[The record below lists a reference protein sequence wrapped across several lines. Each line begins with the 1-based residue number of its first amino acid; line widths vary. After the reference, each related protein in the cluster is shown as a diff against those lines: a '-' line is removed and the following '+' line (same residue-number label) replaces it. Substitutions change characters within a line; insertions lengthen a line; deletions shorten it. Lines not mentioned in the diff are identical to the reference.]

1 MCSYFLI
8 RKIPSKASTML
19 LIGINNE
26 FSFISLVFDIFSFL
40 MHTKFLYLDF
50 IKFE

>member
-19 LIGINNE
+19 LIDISNE
-26 FSFISLVFDIFSFL
+26 LSFISLVFDIFSFL
-40 MHTKFLYLDF
+40 MHIKYLDLDF
-50 IKFE
+50 IKFQ